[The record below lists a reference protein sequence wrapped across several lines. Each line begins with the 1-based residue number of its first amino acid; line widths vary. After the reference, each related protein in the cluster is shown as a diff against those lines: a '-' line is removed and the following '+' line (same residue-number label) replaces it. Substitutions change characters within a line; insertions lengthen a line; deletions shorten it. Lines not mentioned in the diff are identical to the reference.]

1 MAIFHLTQQVI
12 FVQRK
17 TWSKEHA
24 DADHVLDVIR
34 LMKNQNIDKKC
45 ILTSDIQLS
54 VNIIRYWRKE
64 TCILRELFVKEY
76 KDIWSDKFIYVYN

>member
-1 MAIFHLTQQVI
+1 MI
-12 FVQRK
+12 K
-17 TWSKEHA
+17 GHA

-54 VNIIRYWRKE
+54 VNIIKILTQRNLYTSRTVRKG
-64 TCILRELFVKEY
+64 I
-76 KDIWSDKFIYVYN
+76 